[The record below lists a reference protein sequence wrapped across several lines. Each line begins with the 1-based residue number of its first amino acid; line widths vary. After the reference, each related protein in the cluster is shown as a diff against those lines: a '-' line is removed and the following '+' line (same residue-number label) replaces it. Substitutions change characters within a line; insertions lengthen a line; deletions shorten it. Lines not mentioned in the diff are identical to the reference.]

1 MEVISLPIE
10 IDKEKIDGYFR
21 LVAATV
27 KRAKALSHG
36 AQPVIESKAQKVTIR
51 ALEEVL
57 SDKVQI
63 LTGEA
68 AVKAED
74 EATKFVHKNIMDE
87 ARQKEEMSE
96 DMTELEKDLKVFMSE
111 RGERDSKKT
120 IEDIFGEE

>member
-36 AQPVIESKAQKVTIR
+36 AQPLVESRAQKVTIR
-51 ALEEVL
+51 ALEDVL

-68 AVKAED
+68 AVKAEAEAAQFVQKNIID
-74 EATKFVHKNIMDE
+74 EAK
-87 ARQKEEMSE
+87 QKEEFSE

>member
-10 IDKEKIDGYFR
+10 IDKEKFDGYFR
-21 LVAATV
+21 LVSATV

-36 AQPVIESKAQKVTIR
+36 AHPVIESKAQKMTIR

-68 AVKAED
+68 AVKAEE
-74 EATKFVHKNIMDE
+74 EAVKFVHKNIMDE

-120 IEDIFGEE
+120 IEDIFGED

>member
-1 MEVISLPIE
+1 MDVISLPIE
-10 IDKEKIDGYFR
+10 IDKEKMDGYFR
-21 LVAATV
+21 LVVATV
-27 KRAKALSHG
+27 KRAKALAQG
-36 AQPVIESKAQKVTIR
+36 AQPVLESKAQKVTIR

-74 EATKFVHKNIMDE
+74 EAVKFVHKNIMDE

-96 DMTELEKDLKVFMSE
+96 DMTVLEKDLKVFMSE

>member
-10 IDKEKIDGYFR
+10 IDKEKMDGYFR
-21 LVAATV
+21 LVLATV
-27 KRAKALSHG
+27 KRAKDLAQG
-36 AQPVIESKAQKVTIR
+36 AQPVTESKAQKVTIR

-68 AVKAED
+68 AVKAEE
-74 EATKFVHKNIMDE
+74 EAVKFVHKNIIDE
-87 ARQKEEMSE
+87 AKQKEEMSE

-120 IEDIFGEE
+120 IEDIFGED

>member
-10 IDKEKIDGYFR
+10 IDKEKMDGYFR
-21 LVAATV
+21 LVVATV
-27 KRAKALSHG
+27 KRAKALAQG
-36 AQPVIESKAQKVTIR
+36 AQPVLESKAQKVTIR

-63 LTGEA
+63 LTDEA

-74 EATKFVHKNIMDE
+74 EAVKFVHKNIMDE

-96 DMTELEKDLKVFMSE
+96 DLTVLEKDLKVFMSE

-120 IEDIFGEE
+120 IEDIFGED

>member
-10 IDKEKIDGYFR
+10 IDKEKMDGYFR
-21 LVAATV
+21 LVVATV
-27 KRAKALSHG
+27 KRAKALAQG
-36 AQPVIESKAQKVTIR
+36 AQPVLESKAQKVTIR

-63 LTGEA
+63 LTDEA
-68 AVKAED
+68 AVKAEEED
-74 EATKFVHKNIMDE
+74 VKFVHKNIMDE

-96 DMTELEKDLKVFMSE
+96 DMTVLEKDLKVFMSE

-120 IEDIFGEE
+120 IEDIFGED

>member
-10 IDKEKIDGYFR
+10 IDKEKMDGYFR
-21 LVAATV
+21 LVLATV
-27 KRAKALSHG
+27 KRAKDLAHG
-36 AQPVIESKAQKVTIR
+36 AQPVMESKAQKVTIR

-68 AVKAED
+68 AVKAEE
-74 EATKFVHKNIMDE
+74 EAVKFVHKNIIDE
-87 ARQKEEMSE
+87 AKQKEEMSE

-120 IEDIFGEE
+120 IEDIFGED

>member
-36 AQPVIESKAQKVTIR
+36 AQPLVESKAQKVTIR
-51 ALEEVL
+51 ALEDVL

-68 AVKAED
+68 AVKAEAEAAQFVQKNIID
-74 EATKFVHKNIMDE
+74 EAK
-87 ARQKEEMSE
+87 QKEEFSE

>member
-10 IDKEKIDGYFR
+10 IDKEKMDGYFR
-21 LVAATV
+21 LVVATV
-27 KRAKALSHG
+27 KRAKALAQG
-36 AQPVIESKAQKVTIR
+36 AQPVLESKAQKVTIR

-57 SDKVQI
+57 SDKVLI
-63 LTGEA
+63 LTDEA
-68 AVKAED
+68 AVKAEEED
-74 EATKFVHKNIMDE
+74 VKFVHKNIMDE

-96 DMTELEKDLKVFMSE
+96 DMTVLEKDLKVFMSE

>member
-10 IDKEKIDGYFR
+10 VDKNKIEGYFR
-21 LVAATV
+21 LVEATV
-27 KRAKALSHG
+27 KRAKELSQG
-36 AQPVIESKAQKVTIR
+36 AQPAVESKAHKVTII

-57 SDKVQI
+57 SDKVEI

-68 AVKAED
+68 AVKAEE
-74 EATKFVHKNIMDE
+74 EAAKLVHKNIMDE
-87 ARQKEEMSE
+87 AKQKEEMSE